1 MEHKYH
7 QTEEE
12 VVLPPEYNSWKKVFE
27 KEASERFPEHCPWD
41 HAIELREDFIPKRG
55 KIYNLSPLQ
64 QTSLDKW
71 IKEQLGKGYIHQSK
85 SPQALPFFYVEKK
98 DSKMLCPAKTT
109 DI

>member
-27 KEASERFPEHCPWD
+27 KEASERFPERCPWD
-41 HAIELREDFIPKRG
+41 HAIELHEDFIPKRG

-64 QTSLDKW
+64 QTLLDKW
-71 IKEQLGKGYIHQSK
+71 IKEQLGKGHIHQSK
-85 SPQALPFFYVEKK
+85 SPQASSFLYVEKK
-98 DSKMLCPAKTT
+98 DSKMLRPCQ
-109 DI
+109 DY